1 MLGVRNISLNF
12 ENHSQTRDS
21 SLKLLWESE
30 EFLDVTV
37 ACDDDQVHAHK
48 VILSAASPFF
58 RQIFLRNP
66 HNHPLIY
73 LRGTSKKH
81 FQSLLNFIY
90 SGETSVNQD
99 DLETFMALANNL
111 KIHGLA
117 GEFSETEEEGK
128 EPVQTEVRKTDDAAN
143 DMDMIDYER
152 KTIFDKHE
160 EDQSKIEGITYNDTS
175 DILHVNVEE
184 NSKREYRML
193 NEDEFEKRVC
203 ELMMKI
209 ESGWMCKECPY
220 RSKNKIHVQEHVE
233 MHIEGFSVQCKYC
246 EKTLKS
252 TASIRFHVRRFHK
265 QAGAEVGQAKLKL
278 GLGFTSTLFCTE

>member
-117 GEFSETEEEGK
+117 GEFTETEEERK
-128 EPVQTEVRKTDDAAN
+128 EPARTEVRKTNDADD
-143 DMDMIDYER
+143 DMDIIDYER
-152 KTIFDKHE
+152 NTIFEKQE
-160 EDQSKIEGITYNDTS
+160 EDQSKIEGITYNDM
-175 DILHVNVEE
+175 NEY
-184 NSKREYRML
+184 SKREYRML
-193 NEDEFEKRVC
+193 NEDERRVS

-220 RSKNKIHVQEHVE
+220 RSKNKGHVQEHVQ
-233 MHIEGFSVQCKYC
+233 MHINGFSLQCKYC
-246 EKTLKS
+246 EKTFKS
-252 TASIRFHVRRFHK
+252 TASIRLHVRKFHK
-265 QAGAEVGQAKLKL
+265 QAGAELCQAQLKVG
-278 GLGFTSTLFCTE
+278 FDCS